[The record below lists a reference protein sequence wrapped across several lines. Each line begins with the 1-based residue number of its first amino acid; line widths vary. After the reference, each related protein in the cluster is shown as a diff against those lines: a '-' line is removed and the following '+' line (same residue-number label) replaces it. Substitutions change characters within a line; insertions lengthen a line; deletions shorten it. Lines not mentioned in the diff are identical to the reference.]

1 MELLSSIYYILNMA
15 DVGTKSRVAK
25 KIHTLVK
32 GDKTASLDKEDI
44 VGDLILREWT
54 SGKGSGWTKGAHIRK
69 EDRLNCQEKHG
80 QDRCLTKLY
89 DILKPKANIHR
100 RRASCNFVYMSWHGM
115 ANLDRKRH
123 AHSKI
128 APRRDSSFII
138 PNGVVVILINKAFHN
153 AALIPEFE
161 KHIPRVFSTG
171 TFFSS
176 PEDYDEF
183 HSNSMAKNMK
193 LFLPG
198 DKCHS
203 YYLLLQL
210 SDPHY
215 DIFDIDNP
223 GAPWESVSVGTKGQR
238 CSKFKKEVIGN
249 VIEKW
254 ATARGVSEDEI
265 LEGGLADDQEDEYGE
280 KISLNKVCNFFNKN
294 EKDKLNIVVIFN
306 CDPYLESLLPDPEDG
321 DEESWGKGRENARKI
336 LKSKLKTDQNGIEQ
350 MIELNSYFDAD
361 PRKSLDKSKFPDL
374 LLKEGAAFIDD
385 AEFKKLDDK
394 WHYNIDLEK
403 LLAESSGSDHSGSM
417 DSPLPTTAVAIPA
430 DEDDKAAQK
439 RKRKTRRRTPKR
451 KQKKQKKRK
460 PKSHPNT
467 RRRHKNTQKQQRKRK
482 RRRKRDK

>member
-1 MELLSSIYYILNMA
+1 MA

-32 GDKTASLDKEDI
+32 GDKTASLEAKDK

-54 SGKGSGWTKGAHIRK
+54 SGDGRGWTKGAHIRK
-69 EDRLNCQEKHG
+69 EDRLNCQEKYG
-80 QDRCLTKLY
+80 QGKCLTKLY

-115 ANLDRKRH
+115 ANLDRTRH
-123 AHSKI
+123 AHRSI
-128 APRRDSSFII
+128 DSSFII

-161 KHIPRVFSTG
+161 KHIPHVFSTG

-176 PEDYDEF
+176 PDDYDDF
-183 HSNSMAKNMK
+183 NSNSMAKNMK

-321 DEESWGKGRENARKI
+321 DEESWEKGRENARKI

-350 MIELNSYFDAD
+350 MKELNEYFDAD

-394 WHYNIDLEK
+394 WHYNIHIDLARPV
-403 LLAESSGSDHSGSM
+403 AE
-417 DSPLPTTAVAIPA
+417 AA
-430 DEDDKAAQK
+430 DFRKKK
-439 RKRKTRRRTPKR
+439 RKKTPKR

-460 PKSHPNT
+460 PKSRPNT
-467 RRRHKNTQKQQRKRK
+467 RRRRKNTLKKK
-482 RRRKRDK
+482 KKT

>member
-1 MELLSSIYYILNMA
+1 MA
-15 DVGTKSRVAK
+15 DVGTKSRK
-25 KIHTLVK
+25 KKIIHTLVK
-32 GDKTASLDKEDI
+32 GDKTESLEAEDK

-54 SGKGSGWTKGAHIRK
+54 SGKGRGWTKGAHIRK
-69 EDRLNCQEKHG
+69 EDRLNCQGKYG
-80 QDRCLTKLY
+80 QDRCLAKLY

-115 ANLDRKRH
+115 ANLDRTRH
-123 AHSKI
+123 AHRSI
-128 APRRDSSFII
+128 DSSFII

-161 KHIPRVFSTG
+161 KHLPVVFSKG

-176 PEDYDEF
+176 PDDYDDF
-183 HSNSMAKNMK
+183 NSNSMAKNMK

-210 SDPHY
+210 SDPNY
-215 DIFDIDNP
+215 DIFDIDHP
-223 GAPWESVSVGTKGQR
+223 GEPWESVPVGTKGQR

-306 CDPYLESLLPDPEDG
+306 CDPYLESLLPSPVDG
-321 DEESWGKGRENARKI
+321 DEESWEKGKENAKI
-336 LKSKLKTDQNGIEQ
+336 ILESKLRTDQYGIEQ
-350 MIELNSYFDAD
+350 MKELNTYFDAD

-385 AEFKKLDDK
+385 GEFKKLKDK
-394 WHYNIDLEK
+394 WHYNIHIDLAK
-403 LLAESSGSDHSGSM
+403 
-417 DSPLPTTAVAIPA
+417 PVAVAVEA
-430 DEDDKAAQK
+430 DL
-439 RKRKTRRRTPKR
+439 RKK
-451 KQKKQKKRK
+451 KKRK
-460 PKSHPNT
+460 KKRSKHQNKHRSKHRNKNKKT
-467 RRRHKNTQKQQRKRK
+467 QGRRSKRGK
-482 RRRKRDK
+482 RSKKHRN